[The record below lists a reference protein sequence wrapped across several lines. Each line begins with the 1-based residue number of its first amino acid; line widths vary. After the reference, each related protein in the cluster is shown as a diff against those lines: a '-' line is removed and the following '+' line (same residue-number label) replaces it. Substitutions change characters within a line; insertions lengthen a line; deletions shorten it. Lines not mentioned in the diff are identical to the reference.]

1 MSHGPLRLVS
11 FSEPD
16 ASSGSVIA
24 QVKAWTRHFLMS
36 DHPQL
41 GRDGNVCPFTA
52 LGARLNT
59 LRFGA
64 SDANA
69 HEGDCIRRQL
79 LGAFAQF
86 DEIPF
91 AEKTGVYRAI
101 LIAFPA
107 CVGADG
113 LATLSRVQ
121 KGLRLASFLRAR
133 MIGVFHPQTEERG
146 LWNEQFRPLRSS
158 VPLVAIRCLVA
169 ADAAFVLRHPLL
181 APAYLSNFPLAGPLR
196 LAQQLLRKA

>member
-1 MSHGPLRLVS
+1 MSHEPLRLAS
-11 FSEPD
+11 LSEL
-16 ASSGSVIA
+16 SSGSVIA
-24 QVKAWTRHFLMS
+24 QVKAWTRDFLMS
-36 DHPQL
+36 DHPLL
-41 GRDGNVCPFTA
+41 GRDGNVCPFAA

-101 LIAFPA
+101 SPHAW
-107 CVGADG
+107 G
-113 LATLSRVQ
+113 
-121 KGLRLASFLRAR
+121 R
-133 MIGVFHPQTEERG
+133 M
-146 LWNEQFRPLRSS
+146 
-158 VPLVAIRCLVA
+158 
-169 ADAAFVLRHPLL
+169 D
-181 APAYLSNFPLAGPLR
+181 
-196 LAQQLLRKA
+196 LLR